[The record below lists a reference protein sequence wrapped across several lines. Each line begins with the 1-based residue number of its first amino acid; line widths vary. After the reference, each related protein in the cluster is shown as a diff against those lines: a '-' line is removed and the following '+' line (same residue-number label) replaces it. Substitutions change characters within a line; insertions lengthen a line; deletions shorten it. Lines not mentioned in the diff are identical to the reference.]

1 MPKWHSFFFDQTERS
16 TAGGGAHLKLNGTLS
31 NRNLFFRDT
40 IPGTEVSRNVKF
52 QILNCEATMAL
63 EIERKFLVKGNDW
76 RNGQGTM
83 YRQGYLN
90 SDKNRNVRV
99 RVIDDRGYLT
109 VKGISQGATRV
120 EYEYEIPKAEADAM
134 LDNLCEKPLITK
146 IRYKIEFKGFVW
158 EVDEFLGENQ
168 GLIIAELELESEDQV
183 FIKPEW
189 IGEEVTGDPK
199 YFNSN
204 LIHRPYSKW

>member
-1 MPKWHSFFFDQTERS
+1 
-16 TAGGGAHLKLNGTLS
+16 
-31 NRNLFFRDT
+31 
-40 IPGTEVSRNVKF
+40 
-52 QILNCEATMAL
+52 MAL
-63 EIERKFLVKGNDW
+63 EIERKFLVKENDW

-90 SDKNRNVRV
+90 SDENRNVRV
-99 RVIDDRGYLT
+99 RVINDRGYLT

-134 LDNLCEKPLITK
+134 LDNLCEQPLIIK
-146 IRYKIEFKGFVW
+146 MRFKIEFIGFVW

-168 GLIIAELELESEDQV
+168 GLTIAELELESENQV

-189 IGEEVTGDPK
+189 IGDEVTGDPK

-204 LIHRPYSKW
+204 LTHRPYSKW